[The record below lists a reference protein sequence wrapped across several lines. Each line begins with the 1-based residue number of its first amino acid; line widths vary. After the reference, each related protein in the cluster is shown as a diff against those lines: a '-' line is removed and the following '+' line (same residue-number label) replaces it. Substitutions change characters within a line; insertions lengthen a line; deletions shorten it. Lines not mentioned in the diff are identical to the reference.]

1 MRLNNVSYFVV
12 VFFILNIYLNFAI
25 FVFSFMD
32 VL

>member
-12 VFFILNIYLNFAI
+12 VFIILNIYLNFAVS
-25 FVFSFMD
+25 VFSFID